1 MGTISVT
8 AFISID
14 GVMQSPGGPQE
25 DPSNGFVHGG
35 WLVPFFDQTF
45 GEFMSGV
52 FANQAAFLLGRNTYD
67 IFASHWPKVTDPA
80 DLVATKLNTLPKHV
94 VTTRPGLS
102 WGPVSAVAMGGIAR
116 LKASTD
122 GEIQVHGSPQLA
134 RSLLGA
140 GLVDSM
146 NLITAPVLL
155 GSGKRLFGAE
165 GTSGW
170 SLASSEKS
178 GTGLLIS
185 QYRRAGAV
193 KQGLVPSPK

>member
-14 GVMQSPGGPQE
+14 GVMQGPGSPQE
-25 DPSNGFVHGG
+25 DPSGGFTSGG
-35 WLVPFFDQTF
+35 WVVPFIDEVF
-45 GEFMSGV
+45 GDFMTGV
-52 FANQAAFLLGRNTYD
+52 FATQAGFLLGRATYD

-80 DLVATKLNTLPKHV
+80 DLVATKLNTLPKYV
-94 VTTRPGLS
+94 VTTRPGLD
-102 WGPVSAVAMGGIAR
+102 WGPVTAVPLEGIAR
-116 LKASTD
+116 LKASVD
-122 GEIQVHGSPQLA
+122 GELQVHGSPQLA

-146 NLITAPVLL
+146 NLLVFPVIL

-170 SLASSEKS
+170 ALTSSQRS
-178 GTGLLIS
+178 GTGLVIN

-193 KQGLVPSPK
+193 PQGTVPPPQ